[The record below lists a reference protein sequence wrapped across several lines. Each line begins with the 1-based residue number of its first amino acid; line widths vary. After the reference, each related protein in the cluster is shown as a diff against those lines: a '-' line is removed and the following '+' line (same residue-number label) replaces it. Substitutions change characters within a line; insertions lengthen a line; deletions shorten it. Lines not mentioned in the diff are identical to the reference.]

1 MYSLNIEISSEVE
14 KSNKIKLVSNIISSF
29 TSYTVQIA
37 RYAVSE
43 IWDSS
48 FEKVFHGDA
57 LERVRIP
64 STRSDI
70 VAIDDELILQV
81 RENRKDLTK

>member
-14 KSNKIKLVSNIISSF
+14 KNNKIKLVSNIISSF

-48 FEKVFHGDA
+48 FEKVFHSDA

-70 VAIDDELILQV
+70 VAVDDELILQV
-81 RENRKDLTK
+81 RSNRKDLTE